1 MDPKLDDL
9 GPVLGRWLAPFVADE
24 LERRQAGSVLPSS
37 QPLGDYDESTCE
49 VFVAGLRT
57 PTLTKARTLFG
68 HLAHDRSVDSLSLA
82 AALSLGS
89 PRNLPG
95 PLTTPLKRRA
105 KKLGLGL
112 PWSEGVS
119 DSERTVWSDRDGIAQ
134 RMLAAI
140 DEETGRR
147 SR

>member
-24 LERRQAGSVLPSS
+24 LERRQAGVTS
-37 QPLGDYDESTCE
+37 PLSATFGDYDDDACE
-49 VFVAGLRT
+49 AFVAGLRT
-57 PTLTKARTLFG
+57 PTLTKSRTLFG
-68 HLAHDRSVDSLSLA
+68 RLSHDGSVDSLALA
-82 AALSLGS
+82 ADLSLDS

-105 KKLGLGL
+105 KKLGLDL

-119 DSERTVWSDRDGIAQ
+119 DSERTVWSDRDGIAA
-134 RMLAAI
+134 RMLVAI
-140 DEETGRR
+140 DAETARR